1 MLSLN
6 IAGRLI
12 DFDEPKVM
20 GIINVTPDSFYSESR
35 TPDEA
40 SVLLRRAASMVEQGA
55 AILDIG
61 ACSTRPGFSP
71 VPADEERRRLDFAL
85 TTLAPLRDSNPDLI
99 ISIDTFR
106 ADVARHCAVSYGIHI
121 INDISAG
128 QYDPAMYATVAD
140 LHLPYVLTHNP
151 VNPQAVAPGDSLAT
165 SPFLPSVAHFF
176 AEHLSRLHALGVVD
190 VILDPGFG
198 FGKTLEENY
207 VLLHHLADFVRLFPD
222 NPFLIGLSRKS
233 MIYKLLGS
241 SPEEALNG
249 TTALHTI
256 ALQAGAHILRV
267 HDIRPAVETIR
278 IQQFLK
284 LNS

>member
-12 DFDEPKVM
+12 GFDEPKVM
-20 GIINVTPDSFYSESR
+20 GIINVTPDSFYSGSR
-35 TPDEA
+35 TPEEA
-40 SVLLRRAASMVEQGA
+40 SVLLRRAESMVEQGA

-61 ACSTRPGFSP
+61 ACSTRPGFTP
-71 VPADEERRRLDFAL
+71 VPVDEEMRRLDFAL
-85 TTLAPLRDSNPDLI
+85 TALAPLRDSTPGLI

-106 ADVARHCAVSYGIHI
+106 AEVARHCAVNYGGHI

-128 QYDPAMYATVAD
+128 QYDPAMYTTVAD

-151 VNPQAVAPGDSLAT
+151 IDFRTVAPGDAPAES
-165 SPFLPSVAHFF
+165 SFLPSVARFF
-176 AEHLSRLHALGVVD
+176 ADHLSRLHALGVAD

-207 VLLHHLADFVRLFPD
+207 LLLHHLADFVRLFPD

-249 TTALHTI
+249 TTALHAI
-256 ALQAGAHILRV
+256 ALQAGGHILRV
-267 HDIRPAVETIR
+267 HDVRPAVETIR
-278 IQQFLK
+278 IHQFLK

>member
-12 DFDEPKVM
+12 DFDEPRVM
-20 GIINVTPDSFYSESR
+20 GIINVTPDSFYSGSR
-35 TPDEA
+35 TPEEA

-61 ACSTRPGFSP
+61 ACSTRPGFTP
-71 VPADEERRRLDFAL
+71 VPVDEEMRRLDFAL
-85 TTLAPLRDSNPDLI
+85 TALAPLRDSTPGLI

-106 ADVARHCAVSYGIHI
+106 AEVARHCAVNYGVHI

-128 QYDPAMYATVAD
+128 QYDPAMYTTVAD

-151 VNPQAVAPGDSLAT
+151 IDLRTVAPGDAPAES
-165 SPFLPSVAHFF
+165 SFLPSVARFF
-176 AEHLSRLHALGVVD
+176 ADHLSRLHAFGVAD

-198 FGKTLEENY
+198 FGKTLQENY
-207 VLLHHLADFVRLFPD
+207 LLLHHLADFVRLFPD

-249 TTALHTI
+249 TTALHAI
-256 ALQAGAHILRV
+256 ALQAGGHILRV
-267 HDIRPAVETIR
+267 HDVRPAVETIR
-278 IQQFLK
+278 IHQFLK

>member
-71 VPADEERRRLDFAL
+71 VPADEEMRRLDFAL

-106 ADVARHCAVSYGIHI
+106 ADVARHCAVSYGVHI
-121 INDISAG
+121 INAISAG

-151 VNPQAVAPGDSLAT
+151 I
-165 SPFLPSVAHFF
+165 
-176 AEHLSRLHALGVVD
+176 SRSGTAA
-190 VILDPGFG
+190 I
-198 FGKTLEENY
+198 
-207 VLLHHLADFVRLFPD
+207 PD
-222 NPFLIGLSRKS
+222 NQ
-233 MIYKLLGS
+233 
-241 SPEEALNG
+241 
-249 TTALHTI
+249 T
-256 ALQAGAHILRV
+256 
-267 HDIRPAVETIR
+267 
-278 IQQFLK
+278 
-284 LNS
+284 

>member
-71 VPADEERRRLDFAL
+71 VPADEEMRRLDFAL

-106 ADVARHCAVSYGIHI
+106 ADVARHKPAEVIDPRRLRRQLLRAVWLDAARVQRSAALAVGRE
-121 INDISAG
+121 ISFRI
-128 QYDPAMYATVAD
+128 P
-140 LHLPYVLTHNP
+140 LPPLRNSFFCR
-151 VNPQAVAPGDSLAT
+151 AP
-165 SPFLPSVAHFF
+165 LPS
-176 AEHLSRLHALGVVD
+176 SR
-190 VILDPGFG
+190 PWC
-198 FGKTLEENY
+198 
-207 VLLHHLADFVRLFPD
+207 R
-222 NPFLIGLSRKS
+222 
-233 MIYKLLGS
+233 
-241 SPEEALNG
+241 
-249 TTALHTI
+249 
-256 ALQAGAHILRV
+256 
-267 HDIRPAVETIR
+267 
-278 IQQFLK
+278 
-284 LNS
+284 